1 MGGYYAYV
9 EFPSHYT
16 NQADILGAKGKVG
29 SEDVARY
36 LAQELGVVCLP
47 GSFFMPEFDDAV
59 WEEIG
64 TAGGSELKADKWLRC
79 VSLFSHGKLS

>member
-9 EFPSHYT
+9 EFPSDYT
-16 NQADILGAKGKVG
+16 KRAETLGAGGRVG

-47 GSFFMPEFDDAV
+47 GSFFMPEFEDSV

-64 TAGGSELKADKWLRC
+64 DAGGGELNADRWLR
-79 VSLFSHGKLS
+79 